1 MEEANKKKRVKRK
14 ETAEKTEKKAKRKDR
29 VGKVRRPVSRVA
41 AAKEA
46 ADPEIGQLMQSL
58 GLELTDNNQL
68 TERAEEE
75 QPTVVVAATEQQEA
89 APAKERQPQP
99 ARDPTLSDDLR
110 TIVHHR
116 LGALCEES
124 TRSAGEHNERVMSM
138 VQRTMRNAAERGGC
152 ECTFECGRDPHVLEP
167 YLKSQRIGFCYNSF
181 EKVYLLYW
189 HKGL

>member
-41 AAKEA
+41 AAKEEA
-46 ADPEIGQLMQSL
+46 SPEIGQLMQSL
-58 GLELTDNNQL
+58 GLQLTDNNQL
-68 TERAEEE
+68 TERVEE
-75 QPTVVVAATEQQEA
+75 QPAAVAAAEEQE
-89 APAKERQPQP
+89 APAKEQQPQP
-99 ARDPTLSDDLR
+99 ARDPTFSDHLR
-110 TIVHHR
+110 TIVHNR

-138 VQRTMRNAAERGGC
+138 VQRTMRNAAEKGGC

-167 YLKSQRIGFCYNSF
+167 YLKAQRIGFCYNSF